1 MLGRCLEVFRRMDE
15 PWVEVHR
22 CGGAG
27 GWGKWLGC
35 RSGNGV
41 GVLRLY
47 GEFSVGF
54 CWGCVEFYVYIY
66 ILMGRKCRGAVGGW
80 VARMKAMNNAL
91 ELYYI
96 Q

>member
-1 MLGRCLEVFRRMDE
+1 MFRRMDE

-22 CGGAG
+22 WGDAG
-27 GWGKWLGC
+27 GWVC
-35 RSGNGV
+35 RGGFMWGWWV

-47 GEFSVGF
+47 GKFAVGF
-54 CWGCVEFYVYIY
+54 CRGCVEFYVYT
-66 ILMGRKCRGAVGGW
+66 MGRKCQGVAVGGW